1 MHYNACN
8 QSLHDY
14 AGNHPVG
21 MTCKKA
27 IVLPG
32 KCRERTKMKTM
43 QHLNSA
49 DATLLA
55 AHLMRVKMRKD
66 VQICANVQM
75 CKYAQMYKDV

>member
-1 MHYNACN
+1 
-8 QSLHDY
+8 
-14 AGNHPVG
+14 
-21 MTCKKA
+21 
-27 IVLPG
+27 
-32 KCRERTKMKTM
+32 M